1 MYYEIQFPGREGA
14 SSSALIELDAV
25 AFRFDKRE
33 QEPAM
38 EKKKK
43 RKLELLCSKVH
54 LLYFG
59 PELRRRKEW
68 KNRKFLEG
76 LNGKLENNETL
87 FVQKIRWTL
96 NV

>member
-38 EKKKK
+38 GKKKK

-59 PELRRRKEW
+59 PEMRRRKEW
-68 KNRKFLEG
+68 KNRKFRERT
-76 LNGKLENNETL
+76 EWQT
-87 FVQKIRWTL
+87 
-96 NV
+96 